1 MIPLANQYGFGRN
14 VMSKFEVTACKVL
27 GIILFLLVIAIGL
40 QLTGCSCPAPQP
52 PSDYMDEVDTSHL
65 V

>member
-1 MIPLANQYGFGRN
+1 MTQ
-14 VMSKFEVTACKVL
+14 FEEVSCKVL
-27 GIILFLLVIAIGL
+27 GVMLIVLVIIIGL

-52 PSDYMDEVDTSHL
+52 PSDYIDEVDTSNF

>member
-1 MIPLANQYGFGRN
+1 MTQ
-14 VMSKFEVTACKVL
+14 FEETSCKVL
-27 GIILFLLVIAIGL
+27 GVMLFLLVIIMGL
-40 QLTGCSCPAPQP
+40 QLMGCSCPPPQP

>member
-1 MIPLANQYGFGRN
+1 MTQ
-14 VMSKFEVTACKVL
+14 FEEKSCKVL
-27 GIILFLLVIAIGL
+27 GVILFLIICMLVF
-40 QLTGCSCPAPQP
+40 QLNGCTCYDVPQP

>member
-1 MIPLANQYGFGRN
+1 VTQ
-14 VMSKFEVTACKVL
+14 FEEVSVKVL
-27 GIILFLLVIAIGL
+27 GVILFLLVIIIGI
-40 QLTGCSCPAPQP
+40 QLVGCSCPAPQP

>member
-1 MIPLANQYGFGRN
+1 MTQ
-14 VMSKFEVTACKVL
+14 FEEVACKAL
-27 GIILFLLVIAIGL
+27 GVILVILVIAIGL
-40 QLTGCSCPAPQP
+40 QFTGCSCPAPQP

>member
-1 MIPLANQYGFGRN
+1 MTQ
-14 VMSKFEVTACKVL
+14 FEEAACKAL
-27 GIILFLLVIAIGL
+27 GVILIILVTVISL
-40 QLTGCSCPAPQP
+40 QFVGCSCPAPQP

>member
-1 MIPLANQYGFGRN
+1 MTHFE
-14 VMSKFEVTACKVL
+14 EVTCKVL
-27 GIILFLLVIAIGL
+27 GIVLFLLVIAIGL

>member
-1 MIPLANQYGFGRN
+1 MT
-14 VMSKFEVTACKVL
+14 KFEEVSCKVL
-27 GIILFLLVIAIGL
+27 GVMLFLLIIIIGL

-52 PSDYMDEVDTSHL
+52 PSDYMDEVDTSNL

>member
-1 MIPLANQYGFGRN
+1 MTHFE
-14 VMSKFEVTACKVL
+14 EVTCKVL
-27 GIILFLLVIAIGL
+27 GVVLFLLVIAIGL

>member
-1 MIPLANQYGFGRN
+1 VTQ
-14 VMSKFEVTACKVL
+14 FEEKSCKVL
-27 GIILFLLVIAIGL
+27 GVMLFLLVIIIGI
-40 QLTGCSCPAPQP
+40 QLIGCSCPAPQP

>member
-1 MIPLANQYGFGRN
+1 MTQ
-14 VMSKFEVTACKVL
+14 FEEDACKAL
-27 GIILFLLVIAIGL
+27 GVILIILVAVISL
-40 QLTGCSCPAPQP
+40 QFVGCSCPAPQP

>member
-1 MIPLANQYGFGRN
+1 MTQ
-14 VMSKFEVTACKVL
+14 FEETSCKVL
-27 GIILFLLVIAIGL
+27 GVILFLLIIVIGL
-40 QLTGCSCPAPQP
+40 QLVGCSCPAPQL